1 MNTHETED
9 ALPAI
14 EAGDVVQIRSGSPVM
29 TVVSVSDQSAHCLW
43 YSETS
48 GAIRTV
54 AIPLIVLDRLEI
66 IDEDLEEDE
75 EEELEDEKSHG
86 SKKKRKHEG

>member
-1 MNTHETED
+1 M
-9 ALPAI
+9 
-14 EAGDVVQIRSGSPVM
+14 
-29 TVVSVSDQSAHCLW
+29 
-43 YSETS
+43 
-48 GAIRTV
+48 